1 MVNVGESFEYS
12 FSGFDKRLMIFGFDH
27 FGVERAGLIPG
38 MAQAV
43 HCFSDFIIQCG
54 ILRIGANV
62 NKVHL
67 ADEGKIDK
75 LGAFLCSHDVNVVR
89 NDFNKFFGGEVT
101 TVGIIIGESE
111 SFVADEYAFMQ
122 VIRVERLEL
131 F

>member
-1 MVNVGESFEYS
+1 
-12 FSGFDKRLMIFGFDH
+12 MIFGFDH

-43 HCFSDFIIQCG
+43 NSFSDFIIQRG
-54 ILRIGANV
+54 VLRIGTDV

-75 LGAFLCSHDVNVVR
+75 LGAFFCSHDVNVVG
-89 NDFNKFFGGEVT
+89 NDFDKLFGSKVT
-101 TVGIIIGESE
+101 TVGIIVGESE
-111 SFVADEYAFMQ
+111 SFVADEDAFVQ